1 MKKLA
6 ILFSGQ
12 GSQYV
17 GMGKTL
23 FEQHQTVREMFA
35 KASDTLGLD
44 MENLCFSESADV
56 LNSTEN
62 TQPAIL
68 LCSVAAWQVFQQETL
83 LTPSAMAG
91 HSLGE
96 LSALVAADAMSLED
110 GLKLARARGLAMA
123 RCGNDGKTGM
133 SAVTKLTGEH
143 LEKICNSIDGYGE
156 TFVVANF
163 NSPRQQVLSG
173 DVAQLKA
180 LGEKLK
186 AEGGSVIPLRV
197 SGAFHSPYMQPA
209 AKEFTDVINEIEL
222 NEPRIPVIS
231 NVTAK
236 PHENSDS
243 IKASLI
249 AQITSPVLWQD
260 TLNYLSHEAGID
272 TFVEAGPKDVLKK
285 LATTT
290 LPNVAAFALD
300 KQDDEKAMLDALQP
314 AIKALKERPT
324 VLGKCMAVAVATRN
338 TNFDNDAYQ
347 HGVVQPYQQLKEMHE
362 QHNAAGSTAN
372 ADEMLSAMK
381 LLQQIMACKGATEQE
396 QQMRFRQ
403 VAEQTGCEQELA
415 DFFQ

>member
-17 GMGKTL
+17 GMGKEL
-23 FEQHQTVREMFA
+23 FEQHQIVRQMFS

-44 MENLCFSESADV
+44 MENLCFAESADV

-68 LCSVAAWQVFQQETL
+68 LCSVAAWQVFQQQTG
-83 LTPSAMAG
+83 LTPGAMAG

-96 LSALVAADAMSLED
+96 LSALVAAGAMSLED

-133 SAVTKLTGEH
+133 SAATKLTREH
-143 LEKICNSIDGYGE
+143 LEKICNSMDGFGQ
-156 TFVVANF
+156 TFVVANY

-173 DVAQLKA
+173 DVEQLKA
-180 LGEKLK
+180 LGEQLK
-186 AEGGSVIPLRV
+186 AEGGNVIPLRV
-197 SGAFHSPYMQPA
+197 SGAFHSPYMEPA
-209 AKEFTDVINEIEL
+209 AKEFTDVINNIDLE
-222 NEPRIPVIS
+222 EPHIPVIS
-231 NVTAK
+231 NVTAQ
-236 PHENSDS
+236 PHGDSDS

-249 AQITSPVLWQD
+249 AQITSPVQWQD
-260 TLNYLSHEAGID
+260 SLLYLSQEANID

-290 LPNVAAFALD
+290 LPNVSAFALD
-300 KQDDEKAMLDALQP
+300 KPDDEKAMQDALQP
-314 AIKALKERPT
+314 AIQALKERPT

-347 HGVVQPYQQLKEMHE
+347 QGVVQP
-362 QHNAAGSTAN
+362 
-372 ADEMLSAMK
+372 
-381 LLQQIMACKGATEQE
+381 
-396 QQMRFRQ
+396 
-403 VAEQTGCEQELA
+403 
-415 DFFQ
+415 

>member
-6 ILFSGQ
+6 IVFSGQ

-17 GMGKTL
+17 GMGKVL
-23 FEQHQTVREMFA
+23 FEQHQSVRELFTE
-35 KASDTLGLD
+35 ASDVLGIN

-68 LCSVAAWQVFQQETL
+68 LCSVAAWQVFQTQTGL
-83 LTPSAMAG
+83 IPGAMAG

-96 LSALVAADAMSLED
+96 LSALVGAGALTLEA

-123 RCGNDGKTGM
+123 KCGNDGKTGM
-133 SAVTKLTGEH
+133 SAVTKLTREH
-143 LEKICNSIDGYGE
+143 LESVCKETEGFGE

-173 DVAQLKA
+173 NVDALKA
-180 LGEKLK
+180 LGDKLK
-186 AEGGSVIPLRV
+186 AEGGGVIPLRV

-209 AKEFTDVINEIEL
+209 AETFADVINSVTL
-222 NEPRIPVIS
+222 TAPTIPVIA
-231 NVTAK
+231 NVTAQ
-236 PHENSDS
+236 PHGDPNS
-243 IKASLI
+243 IKQSLI

-260 TLNYLSHEAGID
+260 TLNYLAQEVAID

-290 LPNVAAFALD
+290 LPNVSAFALD
-300 KQDDEKAMLDALQP
+300 KPDDEKAMNEALQG
-314 AIKALKERPT
+314 AIKARKERPT

-347 HGVVQPYQQLKEMHE
+347 QGVVLPYQQLKDMHE
-362 QHNAAGSTAN
+362 KHSAAGTQAS
-372 ADEMLSAMK
+372 ADEMITAMN
-381 LLQQIMACKGATEQE
+381 LLQKIMVCKGTSEQE
-396 QQMRFRQ
+396 QKMRLRQ

-415 DFFQ
+415 QFI

>member
-17 GMGKTL
+17 GMGKGL
-23 FEQHQTVREMFA
+23 FEQHQSVRDLFTE
-35 KASDTLGLD
+35 ASDVLGLN
-44 MENLCFSESADV
+44 MENLCFSESAEV

-68 LCSVAAWQVFQQETL
+68 LCSVAAWQVFQTQTGL
-83 LTPSAMAG
+83 IPGAMAG

-96 LSALVAADAMSLED
+96 LSALVGAGALTLED

-123 RCGNDGKTGM
+123 KCGNDGKTGM
-133 SAVTKLTGEH
+133 SAVTKLTREH
-143 LEKICNSIDGYGE
+143 LESVCNETDGFGD

-173 DVAQLKA
+173 NVDALKA
-180 LGEKLK
+180 LGDKLK
-186 AEGGSVIPLRV
+186 AEGGGVIPLRV

-209 AKEFTDVINEIEL
+209 SEAFAEVINSVAL
-222 NEPRIPVIS
+222 NAPTIPVIA
-231 NVTAK
+231 NVTAQ
-236 PHENSDS
+236 PHGNADS
-243 IKASLI
+243 IKQSLI

-260 TLNYLSHEAGID
+260 TLNYLAQEVAID

-290 LPNVAAFALD
+290 LPNVSAFALD
-300 KQDDEKAMLDALQP
+300 KPEDEKAMNEALQT
-314 AIKALKERPT
+314 AIKARKERPT

-347 HGVVQPYQQLKEMHE
+347 QGVVLPYQQLKDMHE
-362 QHNAAGSTAN
+362 KHSAAGTSAN
-372 ADEMLSAMK
+372 ADEMITAVK
-381 LLQQIMACKGATEQE
+381 LLQQIMLCKGSSEQE
-396 QQMRFRQ
+396 QKMRFRQ

-415 DFFQ
+415 QFI

>member
-17 GMGKTL
+17 GMGKGL
-23 FEQHQTVREMFA
+23 FEQHQSVRDLFTE
-35 KASDTLGLD
+35 ASDVLGLN
-44 MENLCFSESADV
+44 MENLCFSESAEV

-68 LCSVAAWQVFQQETL
+68 LCSVAAWQVFQTQTGL
-83 LTPSAMAG
+83 IPGAMAG

-96 LSALVAADAMSLED
+96 LSALVGTGALTLED

-123 RCGNDGKTGM
+123 KCGNDGKTGM
-133 SAVTKLTGEH
+133 SAVTKLTREH
-143 LEKICNSIDGYGE
+143 LESVCNETDGFGE

-173 DVAQLKA
+173 NVDALKA
-180 LGEKLK
+180 LGDKLK
-186 AEGGSVIPLRV
+186 AEGGGVIPLRV

-209 AKEFTDVINEIEL
+209 SEAFAEVINSVAL
-222 NEPRIPVIS
+222 NTPTIPVIA
-231 NVTAK
+231 NVTAQ
-236 PHENSDS
+236 PHGNADS
-243 IKASLI
+243 IKQSLI

-260 TLNYLSHEAGID
+260 TLNYLAQEVAID

-290 LPNVAAFALD
+290 LPNVSAFALD
-300 KQDDEKAMLDALQP
+300 KPEDEKAMNEALQT
-314 AIKALKERPT
+314 AIKARKERPT

-347 HGVVQPYQQLKEMHE
+347 QGVVLPYQQLKDMHE
-362 QHNAAGSTAN
+362 KHSAAGTSAS
-372 ADEMLSAMK
+372 ADEMITAVN
-381 LLQQIMACKGATEQE
+381 LLQQIMLCKGSSEQE
-396 QQMRFRQ
+396 QKMRFRQ

-415 DFFQ
+415 QFI

>member
-17 GMGKTL
+17 GMGKGL
-23 FEQHQTVREMFA
+23 FEQHQSVRDLFTE
-35 KASDTLGLD
+35 ASDVLGLN
-44 MENLCFSESADV
+44 MENLCFSESAEV

-68 LCSVAAWQVFQQETL
+68 LCSVAAWQVFQTQTGL
-83 LTPSAMAG
+83 IPGAMAG

-96 LSALVAADAMSLED
+96 LSALVGAGALTLED

-123 RCGNDGKTGM
+123 KCGNDGKTGM
-133 SAVTKLTGEH
+133 SAVTKLTREH
-143 LEKICNSIDGYGE
+143 LESVCNETDGFGD

-173 DVAQLKA
+173 NVDALKT
-180 LGEKLK
+180 LGDKLK
-186 AEGGSVIPLRV
+186 AEGGGVIPLRV

-209 AKEFTDVINEIEL
+209 SEAFAEVINSVAL
-222 NEPRIPVIS
+222 NTPTIPVIA
-231 NVTAK
+231 NVTAQ
-236 PHENSDS
+236 PHGNANS
-243 IKASLI
+243 IKQSLI

-260 TLNYLSHEAGID
+260 TLNYLAQEVAID

-290 LPNVAAFALD
+290 LPNVSAFALD
-300 KQDDEKAMLDALQP
+300 KPEDEKAMNEALQP
-314 AIKALKERPT
+314 AIKARKERPT

-338 TNFDNDAYQ
+338 TNFDNNAYQ
-347 HGVVQPYQQLKEMHE
+347 QGVVLPYQQLKDMHE
-362 QHNAAGSTAN
+362 KHSAAGTKAS
-372 ADEMLSAMK
+372 ADEMITAVN
-381 LLQQIMACKGATEQE
+381 LLQQIMVCKGSSEQE
-396 QQMRFRQ
+396 QKMRFRQ
-403 VAEQTGCEQELA
+403 VAEQTGCEQELVQ
-415 DFFQ
+415 FI

>member
-6 ILFSGQ
+6 VLFSGQ

-17 GMGKTL
+17 GMGKEL
-23 FEQHQTVREMFA
+23 FEQHQNVRDLFTE
-35 KASDTLGLD
+35 ASDVLGLN

-68 LCSVAAWQVFQQETL
+68 LCSVAAWQVFQTQTGL
-83 LTPSAMAG
+83 LPGAMAG

-96 LSALVAADAMSLED
+96 LSALVGAGALTLED
-110 GLKLARARGLAMA
+110 GLKLARVRGLAMA
-123 RCGNDGKTGM
+123 KCGNDGKTGM
-133 SAVTKLTGEH
+133 SAVTKLTREH
-143 LEKICNSIDGYGE
+143 LESLCQQTQGFGD

-173 DVAQLKA
+173 DVEVLKA
-180 LGEKLK
+180 LGETLK

-209 AKEFTDVINEIEL
+209 ANDFASAISETPL
-222 NEPRIPVIS
+222 NTPTIPVIS
-231 NVTAK
+231 NVTAR
-236 PHENSDS
+236 PHSDIDS
-243 IKASLI
+243 IRSSLI
-249 AQITSPVLWQD
+249 AQITSPVRWQD
-260 TLNYLSHEAGID
+260 TLHYLAQEVTID

-290 LPNVAAFALD
+290 LPNISAFALD
-300 KQDDEKAMLDALQP
+300 KPEDEKAMNEALQS
-314 AIKALKERPT
+314 AIKARKERPT

-347 HGVVQPYQQLKEMHE
+347 QGVVLPYQQLKDMHEKHSAAGTTANTEEMH
-362 QHNAAGSTAN
+362 TA
-372 ADEMLSAMK
+372 MS
-381 LLQQIMACKGATEQE
+381 LLQQIMVCKGATEQE

-403 VAEQTGCEQELA
+403 VAEQTGCEQALA
-415 DFFQ
+415 QFI

>member
-17 GMGKTL
+17 GMGKDL
-23 FEQHQTVREMFA
+23 FEQHQIVREMFS
-35 KASDTLGLD
+35 KASDTLGID
-44 MENLCFSESADV
+44 MENLCFAESADV

-68 LCSVAAWQVFQQETL
+68 LCSVAAWQVFAQQTG
-83 LTPSAMAG
+83 LTPGAMAG

-96 LSALVAADAMSLED
+96 LSALVAAGAMSLED

-133 SAVTKLTGEH
+133 SAATKLTREH
-143 LEKICNSIDGYGE
+143 LEKVCNSMDGYGE
-156 TFVVANF
+156 SFVVANF

-173 DVAQLKA
+173 DVEKLKA
-180 LGEKLK
+180 LGEQLK
-186 AEGGSVIPLRV
+186 AEGGAVIPLRV
-197 SGAFHSPYMQPA
+197 SGAFHSPYMAPA
-209 AKEFTDVINEIEL
+209 AKEFTDVINNIDL
-222 NEPRIPVIS
+222 KKPSIAVIS

-236 PHENSDS
+236 PHDDVAS
-243 IKASLI
+243 IKTSLI

-260 TLNYLSHEAGID
+260 TLEFLSQEIAID

-290 LPNVAAFALD
+290 LPNVSAFALD
-300 KQDDEKAMLDALQP
+300 KQDDEKAMQDALQP
-314 AIKALKERPT
+314 AIQALKERPT

-347 HGVVQPYQQLKEMHE
+347 QGVVQPYQQLKEMHE
-362 QHNAAGSTAN
+362 KHSATGLMATP
-372 ADEMLSAMK
+372 DEMVSAMN
-381 LLQQIMACKGATEQE
+381 LLQQIMDCKGVSDQE
-396 QQMRFRQ
+396 KQARFRQ

-415 DFFQ
+415 AFIQ

>member
-6 ILFSGQ
+6 IVFSGQ

-23 FEQHQTVREMFA
+23 FEQHEIVRDMFA

-44 MENLCFSESADV
+44 MEHLCFSESADV

-68 LCSVAAWQVFQQETL
+68 LCSMAAWQVFQQQTG
-83 LTPSAMAG
+83 LTPGAMAG

-96 LSALVAADAMSLED
+96 LSALVAAGAMRLED

-123 RCGNDGKTGM
+123 QCGNDGKTGM
-133 SAVTKLTGEH
+133 SAVTKLTREH
-143 LEKICNSIDGYGE
+143 LEKVCNSVDGFGR
-156 TFVVANF
+156 TFVVANY

-173 DVAQLKA
+173 DVEQLKA
-180 LGEKLK
+180 LGEQLK

-197 SGAFHSPYMQPA
+197 SGAFHSPYMAPA
-209 AKEFTDVINEIEL
+209 AEAFTDVINNIDL
-222 NEPRIPVIS
+222 TEPHIPVIA

-236 PHENSDS
+236 PHGDAAS

-249 AQITSPVLWQD
+249 SQITSPVLWQD
-260 TLNYLSHEAGID
+260 TLNYLAQEAGID

-290 LPNVAAFALD
+290 LPNVTAFALD
-300 KQDDEKAMLDALQP
+300 KQEDEKAMQDALQA
-314 AIKALKERPT
+314 AIKSLKERPT

-338 TNFDNDAYQ
+338 TNFDNDTYQ
-347 HGVVQPYQQLKEMHE
+347 QGVIVPYQQLKEMHE
-362 QHNAAGSTAN
+362 KHSAEGSVASP
-372 ADEMLSAMK
+372 AEMVSAMK
-381 LLQQIMACKGATEQE
+381 LLQQIMVCKGATEQE
-396 QQMRFRQ
+396 QQQRFRQ
-403 VAEQTGCEQELA
+403 VAEQTGCEKELA
-415 DFFQ
+415 QFI